1 MSANAATLDSPDPID
16 RLERQCTSGTFKS
29 FLMAGYECSSHRR
42 RDGLRLDLLAATGH
56 AQWAAKDYECLA
68 SLGIG
73 TVRDGL
79 RWHLIE
85 RSPGKYDWSSF
96 LPMLHAARDLDLQ
109 VIWDLCHYGVPDDL
123 DIWRPAFVDRF
134 ARFSGAVAHVMKE
147 EGVTS
152 PFYSPI
158 NEISFWSWAGGEVGY
173 FNPNERGRGREL
185 KHQLVR
191 ASIGAIE
198 AVRDQIHRARFVQCD
213 PLIHV
218 ISASRRTEAAE
229 RAEDYRLAQFE
240 ALDLLTGR
248 RWPGLGGDE
257 KYLDIVGAN
266 FYPHNQWYFEGGK
279 ILRGQ
284 GAYRPLSGMLKEL
297 HERYQRPILISETGA
312 EDQERVPWLAYVVE
326 QALQALHLGV
336 PLEGI
341 CWYPF
346 LDYPGW
352 DDERYCPS
360 GLFGYPDGEGG
371 RAPFHPLHLQ
381 WQALR
386 PLFSNGAGERPACEP
401 AGPAHG
407 V

>member
-1 MSANAATLDSPDPID
+1 MSAGAAPFDAQDPTHQ
-16 RLERQCTSGTFKS
+16 LGRQRPSGIFKS
-29 FLMAGYECSSHRR
+29 FLMAGYECASHRR
-42 RDGLRLDLLAATGH
+42 RDGRRLDLLAATGH
-56 AQWAAKDYECLA
+56 AKWAAKDYQSLA
-68 SLGIG
+68 GLGIG

-85 RSPGKYDWSSF
+85 RSPGRYDWSSF
-96 LPMLHAARDLDLQ
+96 LPMLHAAHNLGVQ
-109 VIWDLCHYGVPDDL
+109 VIWDLCHYGVPDDV
-123 DIWRPAFVDRF
+123 DVWRPAFVDRF

-198 AVRDQIHRARFVQCD
+198 AVRDHIPGARFVQCD

-248 RWPGLGGDE
+248 IWPGLGG
-257 KYLDIVGAN
+257 
-266 FYPHNQWYFEGGK
+266 
-279 ILRGQ
+279 R
-284 GAYRPLSGMLKEL
+284 
-297 HERYQRPILISETGA
+297 
-312 EDQERVPWLAYVVE
+312 
-326 QALQALHLGV
+326 
-336 PLEGI
+336 
-341 CWYPF
+341 
-346 LDYPGW
+346 
-352 DDERYCPS
+352 
-360 GLFGYPDGEGG
+360 
-371 RAPFHPLHLQ
+371 
-381 WQALR
+381 
-386 PLFSNGAGERPACEP
+386 
-401 AGPAHG
+401 
-407 V
+407 